1 MYQCFLQYQIWGN
14 KSCQI
19 SGCEWRGTI
28 SWQKESMKRE
38 LHHLKGSD
46 SQYFRALVIFS
57 QKISLGPVI
66 SALKY
71 FEKCCDFA
79 EICAFHNAK
88 IQLSHDSAASLTLLS
103 HYSTISLTQLRQSSV
118 VPLILVSQFV
128 INIS

>member
-1 MYQCFLQYQIWGN
+1 
-14 KSCQI
+14 
-19 SGCEWRGTI
+19 
-28 SWQKESMKRE
+28 MKRE
-38 LHHLKGSD
+38 LHHLKGRD
-46 SQYFRALVIFS
+46 SRDFRALVIFS

-71 FEKCCDFA
+71 FEKRRDFA

-103 HYSTISLTQLRQSSV
+103 HYSAILLTKLRQSSA
-118 VPLILVSQFV
+118 VPLILLSQFI